1 MSEFNEDEEWSLED
15 YQRQLLQ
22 MCENEALKR
31 AREEGI
37 AEGLAKARREAV
49 ARGKAEI
56 SRENAMKFFKMRYPN
71 ENMRWLENLTKKQY
85 DRILDFLFENK
96 SLDEIKKIIDE

>member
-31 AREEGI
+31 AREEGFI
-37 AEGLAKARREAV
+37 KAI

-71 ENMRWLENLTKKQY
+71 ENMRWLENLTKNQY

-96 SLDEIKKIIDE
+96 SLDEIKKIIEE

>member
-37 AEGLAKARREAV
+37 AKGLAKARREAV
-49 ARGKAEI
+49 ARGMAKK
-56 SRENAMKFFKMRYPN
+56 SRENTMKFFKMRYPN
-71 ENMRWLENLTKKQY
+71 EDMRWLENLTEIQY

-96 SLDEIKKIIDE
+96 SLDEIKKIIEE